1 MNADPKSFNTPQ
13 VHAFGAEKID
23 DLGRAIVTLT
33 KEVCVLLDRQA
44 VLEAKLEEA
53 GITTQE
59 TLDTWE
65 PDEATQAR
73 IDAKMGAVIEAV
85 LREMS
90 GAQ

>member
-1 MNADPKSFNTPQ
+1 MNVDPKSFNTPEC
-13 VHAFGAEKID
+13 HAFGPDKID

-53 GITTQE
+53 GITTRE
-59 TLDTWE
+59 SLDTWE

-73 IDAKMGAVIEAV
+73 IDAKMGAVIQAV

-90 GAQ
+90 GTK